1 MVNTCEWWRVTIP
14 LEWQTTK
21 APKWWSINIKTT
33 NNLMHLKDMQQ
44 PKQMNNKNILE
55 QWTIADD

>member
-1 MVNTCEWWRVTIP
+1 MVNACEWWRVIIP

-21 APKWWSINIKTT
+21 THEWWSINIKTT

-55 QWTIADD
+55 QWTIAND